1 MQLHGDMIGN
11 WRIKLEL
18 RVEPVSL
25 AVSATEKNIILVYLP
40 GLKFT
45 VTNYK
50 CAYATYLHYYLKH

>member
-11 WRIKLEL
+11 WRIKLKL

-45 VTNYK
+45 VT
-50 CAYATYLHYYLKH
+50 